1 MKPNTLSGL
10 MPLEP
15 PPAPGVDPTGW
26 IILGLLLLL
35 GLLAASFFWSRPL
48 RRRLRRLH
56 QIEQQ
61 LGTVGRD
68 GPTLAAEAEHLLRA
82 FAPPGPLRAACPP
95 ASVDGDHWQALVDS
109 LHALRFAPQAMDTLP
124 LAERLAQVRRQLV
137 IARGRA

>member
-1 MKPNTLSGL
+1 

-26 IILGLLLLL
+26 IILGLLLVL
-35 GLLAASFFWSRPL
+35 GLLAAWIFWSRPL

-61 LGTVGRD
+61 LGTVGSD
-68 GPTLAAEAEHLLRA
+68 GPTLAAEAEHLLQA

-95 ASVDGDHWQALVDS
+95 AGMDRDHWRALVDS
-109 LHALRFAPQAMDTLP
+109 LHTLRFAPRPMDALP
-124 LAERLAQVRRQLV
+124 LAVRLAQVRRQLV